1 MIATISQDS
10 RFLVK
15 ESKADSRFK
24 KESPFAICA
33 LVETR
38 CWVRTGHGIWGTFM
52 MISKASALSIGVTRE
67 RRCWCSTFRF
77 GTISINNFHSKNLS
91 LSSLEI
97 NWKILCVFNVKN
109 SSANGISL
117 NWKRSKQEVDNW
129 AEYVLLV
136 RTGCGRGIP
145 SSLIRMLESIKRKK
159 ETLKSKFTS
168 LSLL

>member
-1 MIATISQDS
+1 
-10 RFLVK
+10 
-15 ESKADSRFK
+15 
-24 KESPFAICA
+24 
-33 LVETR
+33 
-38 CWVRTGHGIWGTFM
+38 
-52 MISKASALSIGVTRE
+52 LSIGVTRE

-77 GTISINNFHSKNLS
+77 GTISINNVHSKNLS